1 MLPSAEL
8 RQSYQTY
15 ITWSHGYAGL
25 WCVQAFFSTCV
36 AEPRRLCKSEPGH
49 LPPCASAAKLGAQFW
64 WQDLYQWWWMAEGIF
79 ISLINFAGMTV
90 RKIKSWLPGQEVW
103 VKESLGGLGEVTFAV
118 PKPRAL
124 AAPACPRVGSGHA
137 AKLAGLGKPHLCW
150 QAGKRNTDGPE
161 AIAFVKEKL
170 RQEQPI
176 LLTGRISFPSV
187 GCLGKKRKTGWLWP
201 LFC

>member
-15 ITWSHGYAGL
+15 ITWSHGCAGL

-90 RKIKSWLPGQEVW
+90 RKITSWLPGQEVW
-103 VKESLGGLGEVTFAV
+103 VKESLGGLGEVTLLLQSPNLELLQLLHAQGWE
-118 PKPRAL
+118 
-124 AAPACPRVGSGHA
+124 VGTELS
-137 AKLAGLGKPHLCW
+137 W
-150 QAGKRNTDGPE
+150 QAWGNHTCAVR
-161 AIAFVKEKL
+161 L
-170 RQEQPI
+170 RRET
-176 LLTGRISFPSV
+176 LMELKS
-187 GCLGKKRKTGWLWP
+187 LP
-201 LFC
+201 L